1 MKLLLS
7 FMVSILLSLHSLGQ
21 LENPFQRHNGLLTYS
36 LFYQQFSENYNH
48 WVSSPSILSHP
59 ANCSSIAPSYPL
71 NLPQA
76 VSLTQPNQQF
86 GQAVLMLGL
95 NLLSRGRMAPA
106 VYPENQRY
114 YPRTPD

>member
-1 MKLLLS
+1 MKVLLL
-7 FMVSILLSLHSLGQ
+7 FMVSILLSFPSVGQ
-21 LENPFQRHNGLLTYS
+21 LENPFQRHNGLVSYS
-36 LFYQQFSENYNH
+36 LFDQQVSENYNH
-48 WVSSPSILSHP
+48 WVSSPSIPVHH

-76 VSLTQPNQQF
+76 VSLTPPNQQF

-106 VYPENQRY
+106 VYPGKQPY